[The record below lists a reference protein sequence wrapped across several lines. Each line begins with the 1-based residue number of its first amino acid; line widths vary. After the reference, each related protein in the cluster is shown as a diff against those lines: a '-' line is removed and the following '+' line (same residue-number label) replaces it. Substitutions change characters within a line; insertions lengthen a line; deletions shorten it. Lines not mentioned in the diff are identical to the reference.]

1 MSDTFDPK
9 ELKILSDILAL
20 VLEEHP
26 GQSSNALDAI
36 RNRARRNGMTGGALK
51 NLFTA
56 IAPNPPPRAQP
67 RPRATR
73 APAGAAGAG
82 VDMQAARVRISQL
95 TESVNRLDVDLR
107 NARARNE
114 ELRSQ
119 LYLTQQARAETQA
132 ALSVMQARPLPRRR
146 SIVVLAFAVGALA
159 GMAGMAGMEF
169 LHALDAPTAPYSAAA
184 LN

>member
-1 MSDTFDPK
+1 MSDKFDPK

-26 GQSSNALDAI
+26 GQSANALDAL
-36 RNRARRNGMTGGALK
+36 RNRARRNGTTGGALK

-56 IAPNPPPRAQP
+56 IAPSPPPRAQP
-67 RPRATR
+67 RPRAPR
-73 APAGAAGAG
+73 GAGAAASATE
-82 VDMQAARVRISQL
+82 MQAARVRISQL
-95 TESVNRLDVDLR
+95 TESLNRLDIDLR
-107 NARARNE
+107 HARARAE

-132 ALSVMQARPLPRRR
+132 ALSVMQARPMPRRR

-159 GMAGMAGMEF
+159 GIAGMAGMEF
-169 LHALDAPTAPYSAAA
+169 LHALDTPTAPYSATA
-184 LN
+184 LK